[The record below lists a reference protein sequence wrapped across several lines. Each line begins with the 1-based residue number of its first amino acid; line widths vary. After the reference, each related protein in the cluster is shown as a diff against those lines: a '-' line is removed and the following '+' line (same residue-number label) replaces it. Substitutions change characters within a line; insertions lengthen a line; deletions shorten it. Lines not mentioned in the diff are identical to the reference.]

1 MGRMLKRELSRI
13 HGLFLM
19 KSGEFGAQSG
29 LDSGSLHS
37 MRELAR
43 TRAFFEILG
52 GRFWS
57 DSGLEQ
63 KATKVTKEK
72 ILHFGTG
79 QI

>member
-1 MGRMLKRELSRI
+1 MERAESQDSEAYAVSRVI
-13 HGLFLM
+13 
-19 KSGEFGAQSG
+19 
-29 LDSGSLHS
+29 
-37 MRELAR
+37 RELAR
-43 TRAFFEILG
+43 TRAFFEILS